1 MTREEIV
8 HLATLSR
15 IALTEEELTRFTKE
29 LSAILSYVGAVQ
41 ELAGD
46 ETPSEPL
53 LGDRHNI
60 FRQDIVSNEPEA
72 YTESIL
78 NEMPETEG
86 RYLKVRK
93 ILQIE

>member
-1 MTREEIV
+1 MTREEIL

-15 IALTEEELTRFTKE
+15 IALTEDEVVRFTNE
-29 LSAILSYVGAVQ
+29 LSAILSYVGTVQ

-46 ETPSEPL
+46 EAPSEPL

-60 FRQDIVSNEPEA
+60 FRQDVVTNEPDA
-72 YTESIL
+72 YTEAIL

-86 RYLKVRK
+86 RYLKVKK
-93 ILQIE
+93 ILQVE